1 MGTHPIFESDFDCL
15 TEKKM
20 DYKVAVKTKKNLFA
34 GTDAQ
39 VFCRLTDVNGV
50 TTPTIWLKDETK
62 KVLKVEKKMI
72 SASLLENILILSKM
86 SLWLIF
92 GNVKFGAIMMELVLI
107 GIWQPLL
114 LRMKK
119 IKNLTISLSTELS
132 KNQPLKNKLLMV

>member
-62 KVLKVEKKMI
+62 KSFESGKKDDFSFTI
-72 SASLLENILILSKM
+72 REHTHLIKNV
-86 SLWLIF
+86 LWLIY
-92 GNVKFGAIMMELVLI
+92 GNVKFGAIMTELVLI
-107 GIWQPLL
+107 GIWQ
-114 LRMKK
+114 
-119 IKNLTISLSTELS
+119 
-132 KNQPLKNKLLMV
+132 